1 MSSSAH
7 GATEKCSV
15 HFEFVHIIDTG
26 TKITMRKASPI
37 AHRQRALIMAG
48 NGQLE
53 RPAFAS
59 GGQSGNAKPEIVL
72 GVKKIKGLDY
82 LLSP

>member
-1 MSSSAH
+1 
-7 GATEKCSV
+7 V
-15 HFEFVHIIDTG
+15 PIIGNG
-26 TKITMRKASPI
+26 TKIKLRKASPI

-53 RPAFAS
+53 RPALGS
-59 GGQSGNAKPEIVL
+59 GGQSGNAKREIVL